1 MKKVIK
7 GIFILLFLLFLL
19 IFVNKNNNY
28 YESNTI
34 LTKEA
39 IEAFEEDI
47 KEGKQIIPSN
57 YIQPKK
63 EYNNGM
69 SKLGLKSSKVIENIV
84 NRILKKLLDSIE
96 TE

>member
-1 MKKVIK
+1 MKKVLK
-7 GIFILLFLLFLL
+7 GVFILLFLLFLL

-28 YESNTI
+28 YESDNI

-63 EYNNGM
+63 EYNNRV
-69 SKLGLKSSKVIENIV
+69 SKLGLKTSKVIENII